1 MMPEIFA
8 LAIKWKV
15 KYLFEMKK
23 RVLVTL
29 FFCWFFL
36 LGFSQTKQEVL
47 VNEAIGLYG
56 LGRIDEAFK
65 SLDDCIAKY
74 PSFDQ
79 AIYIRANWSV
89 IAKKYEDALP
99 LLEKLE
105 SVNPKFNPQQ
115 KKLIA
120 ETYFYMK
127 NYDKAE
133 EYIQEFLRT
142 PNLSAQG
149 QMYGQRMITNLA
161 FVRTQTSEVKK
172 VVYYNLG
179 PEVNSTYSEYFPST
193 NGDESAIYF
202 TRRDKQGEDIWLS
215 YAQGNKWSTAYKI
228 DEPELENETRYVS
241 INTFDNDGAHTITA
255 GGRQLLFTSCQ
266 RPGGLGSCDL
276 YIAYRKGE
284 EWGKPKL
291 LPTVNTRG
299 WESQPCMSADGK
311 KLYFVSSREGGVGE
325 SDIYMSELTSEGFST
340 PINLGPKVNSIGAE
354 DRPFI
359 HPDGQTLYFSSDA
372 HPGYGGKDLFMSRF
386 ENGEWQTPVNLGP
399 SINSIGDEI
408 SIFINTLG
416 NKAYI
421 AKENNENNRS
431 DFDIYSF
438 ELPKEYRPKTVTYIK
453 GIISN
458 AKTGQP
464 LKASVKLT
472 DIAES
477 KQISTMN
484 SDEKSGDFL
493 LTVVADKEYGFH
505 VLKEGYAIYSQNYS
519 FSEGGSRLEP
529 QVLEIKMMPLEAGTK
544 FELRNVFF
552 ETAKFDLKTTSYPEL
567 NYIVDILKTN
577 PSLNILI
584 AGHTDNIGNTANNQT
599 LSENRA
605 KAVMNYLIEK
615 GIPAERL
622 SAKGYG
628 ASKPIQSNETEEG
641 RAKNRRTEIEIL

>member
-1 MMPEIFA
+1 
-8 LAIKWKV
+8 
-15 KYLFEMKK
+15 MKK

-149 QMYGQRMITNLA
+149 QMYGQRMIKNLA

>member
-1 MMPEIFA
+1 MTKSILITIFSFVFTITA
-8 LAIKWKV
+8 
-15 KYLFEMKK
+15 
-23 RVLVTL
+23 
-29 FFCWFFL
+29 
-36 LGFSQTKQEVL
+36 FSQTKQNEI
-47 VNEAIGLYG
+47 VNEAVGLYG
-56 LGRIDEAFK
+56 FGKYDEAFK
-65 SLDDCIAKY
+65 VLDDCIAKY
-74 PSFDQ
+74 PTFDQ
-79 AIYIRANWSV
+79 ALYIRANWSV
-89 IAKKYEDALP
+89 VAKKYEDAIP

-105 SVNPKFNPQQ
+105 SINPKFNPQQ
-115 KKLIA
+115 KKLLA
-120 ETYFYMK
+120 ESYFSMK
-127 NYDKAE
+127 EYDKAE
-133 EYIQEFLRT
+133 EYIREFLNF

-149 QMYGQRMITNLA
+149 QMYGNRMLKNLD
-161 FVRTQTSEVKK
+161 FVRSQPSEAAPI
-172 VVYYNLG
+172 VYQNLG
-179 PEVNSTYSEYFPST
+179 PEVNSTFSEYFPST

-215 YAQGNKWSTAYKI
+215 YAQGSKWSTSYKI
-228 DEPELENETRYVS
+228 DEPELENETRYIS

-276 YIAYRKGE
+276 YIAYRKGD

-291 LPTVNTRG
+291 LPSVNTRG

-311 KLYFVSSREGGVGE
+311 KLFFVSSREGGVGE

-340 PINLGPKVNSIGAE
+340 PVNLGSKVNSIGAE

-386 ENGEWQTPVNLGP
+386 ENGEWQTPINLG
-399 SINSIGDEI
+399 SAINSIGDEI
-408 SIFINTLG
+408 SIFINTMG

-421 AKENNENNRS
+421 AKENNETNRT

-438 ELPKEYRPKTVTYIK
+438 EMPKEYRPRMVTYIK
-453 GIISN
+453 GIVSN

-464 LKASVKLT
+464 LKAAVKLN

-477 KQISTMN
+477 KPISTMN

-493 LTVVADKEYGFH
+493 LTVLADKEYGFN
-505 VLKEGYAIYSQNYS
+505 VIKEGFAIYSQNYS
-519 FSEGGSRLEP
+519 FREGGSKAEP

-552 ETAKFDLKTTSYPEL
+552 ETAKFDLKSTSYPEL
-567 NYIVDILKTN
+567 NYIVDILKAN
-577 PSLNILI
+577 PSLNILV
-584 AGHTDNIGNTANNQT
+584 AGHTDNIGSATNNQT

-605 KAVMNYLIEK
+605 KSVMNYLVEK
-615 GIPAERL
+615 GIPADRL
-622 SAKGYG
+622 SSKGYG
-628 ASKPIQSNETEEG
+628 ASKPIYTNDTEDG

>member
-1 MMPEIFA
+1 MPEIFA

-215 YAQGNKWSTAYKI
+215 YALGNKWSTAYKI

-567 NYIVDILKTN
+567 NYIVDILKAN

-584 AGHTDNIGNTANNQT
+584 AGHTDNIGNTTNNQT

>member
-1 MMPEIFA
+1 MPEIFA